1 MARKP
6 QHHGRTKYKLRD
18 PGAMTRWIDA
28 RARHRPW
35 MPNARTAWSPYKT
48 AALRA
53 LHAMTLTCERCGFL
67 VPWVSAKRQAARR
80 RKRTKERRIRKG
92 DGCTGRCKKTWCKST
107 LYAASQY
114 VWAHE
119 LLSGTRVLVA
129 RPRTVDD
136 TSVWKEARET
146 THAVANAVLAKYGKN
161 ALRGRAREA
170 AETWEA
176 TIADTA

>member
-1 MARKP
+1 
-6 QHHGRTKYKLRD
+6 
-18 PGAMTRWIDA
+18 
-28 RARHRPW
+28 
-35 MPNARTAWSPYKT
+35 
-48 AALRA
+48 
-53 LHAMTLTCERCGFL
+53 MTLTCERCGFL

-119 LLSGTRVLVA
+119 LLSGMRVLVA

-146 THAVANAVLAKYGKN
+146 THAVANAVLATYGRD

-170 AETWEA
+170 AETWAA

>member
-1 MARKP
+1 MATLAVTITPVSQEGESPSR
-6 QHHGRTKYKLRD
+6 G
-18 PGAMTRWIDA
+18 
-28 RARHRPW
+28 
-35 MPNARTAWSPYKT
+35 TAWSPYKT

-119 LLSGTRVLVA
+119 LLSGMRVLVA

-146 THAVANAVLAKYGKN
+146 THAVANAVLATYGKD

-170 AETWEA
+170 AETWAA
-176 TIADTA
+176 TIADAA